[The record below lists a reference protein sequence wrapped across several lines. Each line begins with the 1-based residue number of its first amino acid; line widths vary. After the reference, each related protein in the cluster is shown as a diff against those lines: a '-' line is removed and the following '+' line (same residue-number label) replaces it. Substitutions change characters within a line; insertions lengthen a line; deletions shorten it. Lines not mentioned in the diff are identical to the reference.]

1 MTGGGRPAYTEY
13 HPRWLRPR
21 TSVYWWTGRWA
32 YTRFILRELSSLA
45 VAWFVVY
52 LMVLFRAMGSGS
64 VRYERFLEW
73 SAHPVVL
80 AVNIVAL
87 VFLVFHAVTWFNL
100 APKAMVVHVGKKRV
114 PGVLIAMSNYA
125 AWIVLSAAIFWLL
138 IGS

>member
-1 MTGGGRPAYTEY
+1 M
-13 HPRWLRPR
+13 
-21 TSVYWWTGRWA
+21 SVYWWTGRWA

-52 LMVLFRAMGSGS
+52 LMVLFRAMGSGP

-100 APKAMVVHVGKKRV
+100 APKAMVVHFGKKRV
-114 PGVLIAMSNYA
+114 PGVLIAISNYA
-125 AWIVLSAAIFWLL
+125 AWIVLSAAIVWLL